1 MAQLTLDTPRVY
13 EVEADNEL
21 GILAAVEIFEGAA
34 CGESSGY
41 IRQLVAGDPFRGFA
55 VRGVDNT
62 AGANGAKNIELNR
75 KGVIKLAIASIAI
88 TDEGKSVYASDSNT
102 FTLTA
107 TGNTRIGYVIRVE
120 STGVALVAFEE
131 QSGDDVALTDNSGG
145 TASDV
150 IASIGAAYDDTE
162 VSGAIAS
169 LAAKINTLVARQNN

>member
-1 MAQLTLDTPRVY
+1 MAQLTLDTPRIY

-21 GILAAVEIFEGAA
+21 PILASTQIFEGA
-34 CGESSGY
+34 CVGESSGY
-41 IRQLVAGDPFRGFA
+41 MRQLVAGDPFRGFA
-55 VRGVDNT
+55 VRGVDNS
-62 AGANGAKNIELNR
+62 AGSNGDKSVELNR
-75 KGVIKLAIASIAI
+75 KGVIKLDISAVAI

-107 TGNTRIGYVIRVE
+107 TSNTRIGYIIRVE
-120 STGVALVAFEE
+120 STGVALVAYEE
-131 QSGDDVALTDNSGG
+131 QSGDEVALTDNSGG

-169 LAAKINTLVARQNN
+169 LAAKVNTILARQNN